1 MAEPA
6 KRIHIRAR
14 ILSSA
19 SRLNGPVRPFLKEE
33 TAARPTERRAGI
45 ARTFAPAKKIPL
57 VHSVALLHHPDLE
70 YLFDEAKMLSCRAM
84 AACPAGSDRGDTC
97 LPGPRKSRWQA
108 AR

>member
-45 ARTFAPAKKIPL
+45 ARTFAPAK
-57 VHSVALLHHPDLE
+57 
-70 YLFDEAKMLSCRAM
+70 R
-84 AACPAGSDRGDTC
+84 
-97 LPGPRKSRWQA
+97 A
-108 AR
+108 ARA